1 MTILGIILLIIVGL
15 AVAIFTTSSL
25 LGGGKTTS
33 HYKLEDGSYM
43 RNHDPKAQRR
53 HSQFNP
59 FV

>member
-1 MTILGIILLIIVGL
+1 MTILAIILLIVVGL
-15 AVAIFTTSSL
+15 AVAILATSSL

-33 HYKLEDGSYM
+33 HYQVEDGSYV

-59 FV
+59 LF